1 MLDICIRRLEQA
13 GYLQLLAMENVR
25 RATTPASKLIQVSR
39 HTRWNRQKAR
49 SRVDRCWS
57 LDDICLISRISVDFK
72 KFVSITGWMQYYA
85 SARAFIRRVTI
96 TRKPLYKQ
104 LETVSAQMAG
114 RGVTVQRARP
124 TVTPRPARSQIET
137 LAPFLA
143 VRV

>member
-13 GYLQLLAMENVR
+13 GCLQLLAMENVR
-25 RATTPASKLIQVSR
+25 LATMPASKLIQVSR

-49 SRVDRCWS
+49 SLLDRCCS

-85 SARAFIRRVTI
+85 SARAVIRRVTI

-104 LETVSAQMAG
+104 LETGHLVSAQMAG
-114 RGVTVQRARP
+114 RGVTVQRASS
-124 TVTPRPARSQIET
+124 TVTPRPARSRLET
-137 LAPFLA
+137 
-143 VRV
+143 